1 MWYKMITNKDI
12 HIKLSAGCLV
22 LILEVNMSCFSLIT
36 EVFLFFSC
44 TLNTIFFWWV
54 QIFFL
59 TSGFIPS
66 KSPSNEPQS
75 KNNAHIW
82 KEKFNTSIWYIY
94 NNVGL

>member
-44 TLNTIFFWWV
+44 TLNTIFFGWV
-54 QIFFL
+54 QFFL

>member
-36 EVFLFFSC
+36 EVFLFFFMYFEH
-44 TLNTIFFWWV
+44 NFFLGGYK
-54 QIFFL
+54 FFL